1 MRWRLPE
8 LIVKFDEPLLQTR
21 RLFSK
26 KEGIEK
32 MKPGLWFV
40 LLCIIGL
47 AACPA
52 KQTRLAPQQTDDGWQ
67 TASPADVGLDEQRLR
82 ETVERIQD
90 KTYQNVDSILIVKEG
105 KLVFEVYFDD
115 HEWDYDSPQ
124 FRGKL
129 IHYGPETRHN
139 LASVTKSFTSIL
151 VGMALDHGA
160 IQSVDDPVFD
170 YFPKYAHLSDT
181 QKATITLKHL
191 LTMSSGLQWNEGE
204 LPYSDPN
211 NDLVRLFSESNPIGY
226 ILSRPVISTPGA
238 QFYYGGDNTNLLGE
252 VIRSAT
258 GQRMDA
264 FAEEHLFGPLGI
276 TDYAW
281 DFINPDMIH
290 ASGNL
295 QLRPRDMAKLGQLC
309 LNGGVW
315 EGQRIVSEAWIA
327 ESTQKHVT
335 HSTTSG
341 YGYQWWLETYR
352 VGSASVDAF
361 SALGWGGQKIMVFP
375 DLEMVVVFTGG
386 NYASG
391 DPSEEILTRYIL
403 PAVQR

>member
-1 MRWRLPE
+1 MKTGLRL
-8 LIVKFDEPLLQTR
+8 I
-21 RLFSK
+21 
-26 KEGIEK
+26 
-32 MKPGLWFV
+32 V
-40 LLCIIGL
+40 LLCVIGL
-47 AACPA
+47 AACTV
-52 KQTRLAPQQTDDGWQ
+52 KQTSLTPQQTDDGWQ
-67 TASPADVGLDEQRLR
+67 TGTLADVGLYESTLR
-82 ETVERIQD
+82 EAVERIQD
-90 KTYQNVDSILIVKEG
+90 KTYQNVDSLLIVKDG
-105 KLVFEVYFDD
+105 KLVFEVYFDGY
-115 HEWDYDSPQ
+115 EWDYDSPQ

-129 IHYGPETRHN
+129 VRYGPETRHN
-139 LASVTKSFTSIL
+139 LASVTKSVTSIL
-151 VGMALDHGA
+151 VGIALDQGA
-160 IQSVDDPVFD
+160 IQSVDDPVFS
-170 YFPKYAHLSDT
+170 YFPQYAHLSDAR
-181 QKATITLKHL
+181 KATITLKHL

-211 NDLVRLFSESNPIGY
+211 NDLVRLFSEADPIGF
-226 ILSRPVISTPGA
+226 ILTRPLVSEPSA
-238 QFYYGGDNTNLLGE
+238 KFYYGGDNTNLLGE
-252 VIRSAT
+252 IIRSAT

-264 FAEEHLFGPLGI
+264 FAEEVLFGPLGI

-295 QLRPRDMAKLGQLC
+295 QLRPRDMAKLGQLF

-315 EGQRIVSEAWIA
+315 EGKRIVSEAWIA

-335 HSTTSG
+335 HSVMSG

-352 VGSASVDAF
+352 VASASVDTFA
-361 SALGWGGQKIMVFP
+361 ALGWGGQRIIVIP
-375 DLEMVVVFTGG
+375 DWEMVVVFTGG